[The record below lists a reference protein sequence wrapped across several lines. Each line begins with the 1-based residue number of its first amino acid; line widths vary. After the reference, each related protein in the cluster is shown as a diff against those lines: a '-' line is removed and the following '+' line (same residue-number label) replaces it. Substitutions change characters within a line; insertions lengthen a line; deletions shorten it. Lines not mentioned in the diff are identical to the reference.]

1 MIISTSTM
9 ESTTTQVC
17 EKRLDLDLFS
27 EESKSIV
34 KEYICFI
41 CKGILYHPVWNDSCQ
56 HIFCKDC
63 LSSLLS
69 NTNTIKCPQC
79 LNENVITII
88 DTSCMTKPVN
98 VLTSLIE
105 KQMIN
110 CKHHCG
116 WKSSVKEL
124 KNHLPLCP
132 KLKLK
137 CDNPGCQLEISQ
149 DEKSN
154 HQESNCEFRTVEC
167 GKCNKKFVKKDERLH
182 QDDCPFAIIL
192 CTKNCG
198 ESMERKN
205 LENHLKLF
213 CDNILMSC
221 EFEIVGCNQKFLKKN
236 EKNHITNFIETH
248 NKLFSKFLC
257 DTKKMVEYKLNSYN
271 STLEEIKEKVL
282 YLDQQNQKLKEV
294 EEKETCEN
302 EENKNFLNRKQKRE
316 IHAKKKQSTIDPN
329 IRVAEYIPSKIQE
342 EEKISTGI
350 FELIKKENFLITNGV
365 KIKKEHNG
373 NIYMAAVSNYS
384 VAHPHEFLILDDKL
398 NTPSKSFKCRFE
410 LKKQNLKNW
419 IAIGVC
425 IKEILVKN
433 DLKIKNNF
441 EEADHGY
448 FGISTDGVL
457 FHNNSSYK
465 NNKKLQIFPNFP
477 NISTNNHSYFT
488 INFEYEYDKKILKL
502 VMDEEYTLKIDMV
515 FPSQPNMS
523 LMPCL
528 IFKSKI
534 EELKV
539 ILE

>member
-1 MIISTSTM
+1 MIISAATM
-9 ESTTTQVC
+9 ETTTTKVQMC

-41 CKGILYHPVWNDSCQ
+41 CKGVLYHPVWNDSCQ

-63 LSSLLS
+63 LGSLIS

-79 LNENVITII
+79 LSENVITNI
-88 DTSCMTKPVN
+88 DASCMTKPVN

-110 CKHHCG
+110 CKNLCG

-137 CDNPGCQLEISQ
+137 CENPGCQMEISQ

-154 HQESNCEFRTVEC
+154 HQEMYCEFKNVEC
-167 GKCNKKFVKKDERLH
+167 GKCEKKFLKKDERLH
-182 QDDCPFAIIL
+182 QDDCPFAIIS
-192 CTKNCG
+192 CSKNCG

-221 EFEIVGCNQKFLKKN
+221 EFEIVGCTQKFLKKN
-236 EKNHITNFIETH
+236 EKDHITNFIEKH
-248 NKLFSKFLC
+248 NELFSKFMC
-257 DTKKMVEYKLNSYN
+257 DTKKLVEYKLNSYD
-271 STLEEIKEKVL
+271 SILEEIKEKLL
-282 YLDQQNQKLKEV
+282 YLDQKNQKLKEV
-294 EEKETCEN
+294 EEKSKGVY
-302 EENKNFLNRKQKRE
+302 EEKKSFLNKKQKRE
-316 IHAKKKQSTIDPN
+316 IPAKKKLNINPN
-329 IRVAEYIPSKIQE
+329 IFPDESANKILE
-342 EEKISTGI
+342 EEKAASGI
-350 FELIKKENFLITNGV
+350 FELVKKENFIITNGV
-365 KIKKEHNG
+365 KIKKENQRK
-373 NIYMAAVSNYS
+373 IYIAAVNNFSLT
-384 VAHPHEFLILDDKL
+384 HPHEFLLLDDKL
-398 NTPSKSFKCRFE
+398 NTTNKIFKCRFE
-410 LKKQNLKNW
+410 IKKENLKNW
-419 IAIGVC
+419 MAFGIC
-425 IKEILVKN
+425 IKEILVNN

-441 EEADHGY
+441 EEADHGF

-457 FHNNSSYK
+457 FQNNSSYK
-465 NNKKLQIFPNFP
+465 NNTKLQNFP
-477 NISTNNHSYFT
+477 NLSNFSSNNPSYSS
-488 INFEYEYDKKILKL
+488 IKFEYEYEKKILKL
-502 VMDEEYTLKIDMV
+502 VMDEEYSFKIDMV